1 MRDKAEALGCFGRN
15 LRLARRSAGLSQE
28 ALARHARI
36 SRSYVGRLE
45 AGGSECRFL
54 TAMRLADGLGISVD
68 DLLGGVIWTPD
79 PDKATPQDG
88 SA

>member
-1 MRDKAEALGCFGRN
+1 MRDKAEALGRFGRN
-15 LRLARRSAGLSQE
+15 LRLARRRARLSQE
-28 ALARHARI
+28 ALARRAGI

-45 AGGSECRFL
+45 VGGSECRFL

-68 DLLGGVIWTPD
+68 DFLNGVVRTPD
-79 PDKATPQDG
+79 PDKATLQDG